1 MKEIPTAGPRP
12 LPGPRYPLTG
22 LDPEGR
28 LPLYPLDTAFVINLP
43 SVDENWIG
51 VSGPPYV
58 AHATVDELHWSP
70 QGIVAANAL
79 ESEADAG
86 TYIYTL
92 TLREFKAPKNVWT
105 GSEGKIKG
113 ALASGLFK
121 SGGKAVVGAA
131 MTVDQAVDAFDRFL
145 RVNALRFLPFA
156 GKEGLFGGSVVIVV
170 PRVEKM
176 VVPINTQMRELNAE
190 QLFALAKLVAAK
202 FTSAYDYPVDVEWS
216 QV

>member
-1 MKEIPTAGPRP
+1 
-12 LPGPRYPLTG
+12 
-22 LDPEGR
+22 
-28 LPLYPLDTAFVINLP
+28 V
-43 SVDENWIG
+43 
-51 VSGPPYV
+51 
-58 AHATVDELHWSP
+58 
-70 QGIVAANAL
+70 NAL

-92 TLREFKAPKNVWT
+92 ALREYKAPKNIWT
-105 GSEGKIKG
+105 GSEGKIKA

-121 SGGKAVVGAA
+121 GAVKTAAVGAS

-170 PRVEKM
+170 PRAEKM
-176 VVPINTQMRELNAE
+176 MVPINKQMRELTAA
-190 QLFALAKLVAAK
+190 QLFALAKLVAAR

-216 QV
+216 EV